1 MVIDRA
7 LKKNYFKKYYSN
19 FFSKIITLWMM
30 GKFILDIG
38 LAVLIGIAVVLIMIY
53 LSTHSIVDMLN
64 Y

>member
-1 MVIDRA
+1 
-7 LKKNYFKKYYSN
+7 
-19 FFSKIITLWMM
+19 M